1 MIWVP
6 TLATMPGDDG
16 IAMTTEPARENGR
29 SSVGFGLFCL
39 YTFVVFGRPQDY
51 VPALVPLR
59 PALVVMIVTLMVT
72 MAQRARTRAGAP
84 WTVESK
90 LYLLFFAILCVGIP
104 FSIYRRGSF
113 NFVLLG
119 YVVNLVYYLLFL
131 RHVDT
136 IERLKRIVF
145 VITMSALVLNLVWLV
160 QGGFTSGRYSGGSQ
174 MFDPNDIAFVE
185 VSYLSFAASILVGR
199 YRVLSKLLALATIL
213 SGVLLAL
220 YSGSRGGLLALGA
233 WFLLFLALPVAS
245 VSKWRKL
252 VIVTVVVVLAAWNAN
267 KINIDRY
274 LTLTTIDSDYNVS
287 EEFGR
292 AEIWKTGLRAL
303 MERPVTGVGADCFME
318 AVGLQRGSE
327 GRIEKWQAPHN
338 SYVQVATESG
348 VFGGMVFLILIG
360 ACLANFNE
368 LRRRGTATDFELA
381 GLATLAM
388 TGFVSVSV
396 AAFFLSQG
404 YSAQFTLFFAL
415 SAAMKGIGAS
425 AGSGT
430 NPEKRL
436 GVS

>member
-1 MIWVP
+1 M
-6 TLATMPGDDG
+6 
-16 IAMTTEPARENGR
+16 
-29 SSVGFGLFCL
+29 
-39 YTFVVFGRPQDY
+39 
-51 VPALVPLR
+51 
-59 PALVVMIVTLMVT
+59 
-72 MAQRARTRAGAP
+72 
-84 WTVESK
+84 
-90 LYLLFFAILCVGIP
+90 
-104 FSIYRRGSF
+104 
-113 NFVLLG
+113 
-119 YVVNLVYYLLFL
+119 
-131 RHVDT
+131 
-136 IERLKRIVF
+136 
-145 VITMSALVLNLVWLV
+145 
-160 QGGFTSGRYSGGSQ
+160 
-174 MFDPNDIAFVE
+174 
-185 VSYLSFAASILVGR
+185 
-199 YRVLSKLLALATIL
+199 
-213 SGVLLAL
+213 
-220 YSGSRGGLLALGA
+220 
-233 WFLLFLALPVAS
+233 LFLALPVAS

-368 LRRRGTATDFELA
+368 LRRRGTATDSELA
-381 GLATLAM
+381 GLATLAL